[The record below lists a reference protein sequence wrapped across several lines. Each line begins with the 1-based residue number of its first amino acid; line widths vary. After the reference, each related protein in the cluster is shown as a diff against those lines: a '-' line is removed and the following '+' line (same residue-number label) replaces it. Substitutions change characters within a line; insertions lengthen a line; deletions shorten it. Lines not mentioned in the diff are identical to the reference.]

1 MAIPKITV
9 SINVVTQ
16 ANTAPCRGTLSKKK
30 KKHTKEVKRRNLA
43 SSSVLYSFRLQA
55 IVNCMADLYP
65 DKFLQCRVTTAVS
78 QPKEEVVVGCFF
90 LEKKKE
96 KKSVA

>member
-9 SINVVTQ
+9 SLNVVTQ

-30 KKHTKEVKRRNLA
+30 TYERGQAKKSGLIKCSLHF
-43 SSSVLYSFRLQA
+43 SGFRLLYY
-55 IVNCMADLYP
+55 CMADLHP
-65 DKFLQCRVTTAVS
+65 DKFLKCRVTTAVS
-78 QPKEEVVVGCFF
+78 QPEEEVVVGCFF

>member
-16 ANTAPCRGTLSKKK
+16 ANTAPCRGTLSKKNIRK
-30 KKHTKEVKRRNLA
+30 RSSEEVWPHQVFFTVSGCRL
-43 SSSVLYSFRLQA
+43 LYY
-55 IVNCMADLYP
+55 CMADLHP
-65 DKFLQCRVTTAVS
+65 DKFLKCRVTTAVS

-90 LEKKKE
+90 SEKKKE

>member
-16 ANTAPCRGTLSKKK
+16 ANKAQCRGTLSKKTIRK
-30 KKHTKEVKRRNLA
+30 RSSEEVWPHQVFFTV
-43 SSSVLYSFRLQA
+43 SGFRLLYY
-55 IVNCMADLYP
+55 CMADLHP

-78 QPKEEVVVGCFF
+78 QPKEEVVVGVSF
-90 LEKKKE
+90 
-96 KKSVA
+96 